1 MAVGKDAAVGE
12 QASRD
17 SGPLIVSRPLA
28 IDPPRQ
34 QLKADDAGVVEG
46 NDDGLRYP
54 LGVPEGFDEIRAL
67 EGRVRVI
74 PGFVGVA
81 VADVVQVDAGEVESR
96 AQESFHLRPTVGTIR
111 PARQERSRDPRPSS
125 APYERAQRRTWV
137 DARPLSVVAHP
148 LPSGE
153 PLLCADERAR
163 PVRHRA
169 LASRWRRLSRFHV
182 GASPQPKY
190 TDKFTCRI
198 NRCTVSVIS
207 TPISI
212 QGVGVPQRQA
222 GDIGATYQDA
232 PTKSINVGGT
242 RFVYRRLGAD
252 AGVPVIF
259 LHHLGAVLDNW
270 DPRVVDGIAAKHPV
284 VTFDNRGV
292 GASEGQTP
300 DTVTTMADD
309 AIAFVRALGFDQ
321 VDLLG
326 FSLGGFVAQVIAQQE
341 PQLVRKIILAG
352 TGPAG
357 GVGIGKVTFG
367 TIRESIK
374 ATLTFR
380 DPKELRFFTRT
391 DSGKS
396 AARQFVKRLK
406 ERKDNRDKSITVRAF
421 RSQLKAIHAWGTQK
435 PSDLTSIGH
444 PVLIANGDDD
454 TMVPT
459 SNSLDLADRLP
470 DATLRIYPD
479 AGHGGIFQHHA
490 QFVDDAL
497 QFLES

>member
-1 MAVGKDAAVGE
+1 M
-12 QASRD
+12 
-17 SGPLIVSRPLA
+17 
-28 IDPPRQ
+28 
-34 QLKADDAGVVEG
+34 
-46 NDDGLRYP
+46 
-54 LGVPEGFDEIRAL
+54 
-67 EGRVRVI
+67 
-74 PGFVGVA
+74 
-81 VADVVQVDAGEVESR
+81 
-96 AQESFHLRPTVGTIR
+96 
-111 PARQERSRDPRPSS
+111 
-125 APYERAQRRTWV
+125 
-137 DARPLSVVAHP
+137 
-148 LPSGE
+148 
-153 PLLCADERAR
+153 
-163 PVRHRA
+163 
-169 LASRWRRLSRFHV
+169 
-182 GASPQPKY
+182 
-190 TDKFTCRI
+190 
-198 NRCTVSVIS
+198 
-207 TPISI
+207 
-212 QGVGVPQRQA
+212 PQRQA

-470 DATLRIYPD
+470 DATLRVYPD